1 MILTQ
6 SRCFIAIPQHF
17 VKLAVLTAFVI
28 LFLSGEISHAQISV
42 DDISEEIKSETL
54 PSKKAQLQLKRALLF
69 SKAEKD
75 KAFADVNSA
84 LNYFNKEKDGSG
96 LVDSYIAYGNL
107 YFKHRNSLKA
117 LRYDSLAISLAK
129 NISYIKGEAVATGN
143 LGREFIISGNL
154 NVADSL
160 LNVAIE
166 KEESFNEI
174 DNDRLAEL
182 YNRKNVIY
190 VKRGDFLEGL
200 LAIEKG
206 LEYAQNTSD
215 DELQRNLLINHA
227 NMLSRLSRFDEAVE
241 VHFKVLRLCEKTK
254 DTTGLFKVYNN
265 LGIAFK
271 NAQEYDKAITYYKK
285 SYALG
290 KLLDDYK
297 SMGLST
303 INMATVYN
311 AMDNQKELDTIYTQ
325 GIQYFEK
332 IPDLAGM
339 AFAHHNFG
347 NYLVVN
353 KNYKKADFHLEK
365 AYQLRSKIGANLAAA
380 STLAVLGKS
389 ALQQKKYNAAQE
401 YLLAA
406 EPIYNANDR
415 QNARLKELYGYLKDL
430 FIAKENFEKALYYQS
445 LELQLERT
453 LFTENEKVLVLKT
466 EADYNIKKRDMKLAL
481 ERKKQQI
488 TNDRIIFG
496 GSSIAFVL
504 LLLSLLLWQ
513 RRRQIKERHKAQL
526 TSLNQ
531 QHLLNLTKS
540 LKVAEQEE
548 RKKVALKL
556 HDETGSMLSIAILNL
571 KQFQDN
577 ISEVETSATEKLE
590 VTQNLLQDITENVR
604 NISHSLMPIS
614 LEKYGLKKAI
624 HTLVEAINTSEKLV
638 VEEVI
643 EGLDTT
649 TEWSD
654 EFCLTIYRIVQE
666 VMNNII
672 KHSQASNVLLQLVE
686 LENAVTIYIE
696 DNGKGLKV
704 EEEQNGMGLKMLK
717 SNVQYLNGT
726 IEINGN
732 PNRGTFVLVEL
743 PIEKK

>member
-1 MILTQ
+1 M
-6 SRCFIAIPQHF
+6 
-17 VKLAVLTAFVI
+17 
-28 LFLSGEISHAQISV
+28 LF
-42 DDISEEIKSETL
+42 T
-54 PSKKAQLQLKRALLF
+54 KADK
-69 SKAEKD
+69 E
-75 KAFADVNSA
+75 KAFADVISA
-84 LNYFNKEKDGSG
+84 LNYFKENKDENGQ
-96 LVDSYIAYGNL
+96 VDSYIAYGNL
-107 YFKHRNSLKA
+107 YFKHQNSRKA
-117 LRYDSLAISLAK
+117 LHYDSLAINLAK
-129 NISYIKGEAVATGN
+129 KIGYQKGLAVATGN

-154 NVADSL
+154 NVGDSL

-166 KEESFNEI
+166 KEERFNEI

-182 YNRKNVIY
+182 YNRKNVIC

-215 DELQRNLLINHA
+215 DALQRNLLINHA

-241 VHFKVLRLCEKTK
+241 VHFKVLRLCEKNK
-254 DTTGLFKVYNN
+254 DTTGLLKVYNN

-290 KLLDDYK
+290 KLLGNYK
-297 SMGLST
+297 NMGLTT

-311 AMDNQKELDTIYTQ
+311 AKDSEKELDTIYTQ
-325 GIQYFEK
+325 GIKYFEK

-347 NYLVVN
+347 NYLVIN
-353 KNYKKADFHLEK
+353 KKYKKADFHLEK
-365 AYQLRSKIGANLAAA
+365 AYQLRSEIGASLAAA
-380 STLAVLGKS
+380 SSLAVLGKS
-389 ALQQKKYNAAQE
+389 ALQQKKYKEAKE

-406 EPIYNANDR
+406 EPIYNENGR

-430 FIAKENFEKALYYQS
+430 FIAEENFERALHYQS

-466 EADYNIKKRDMKLAL
+466 EADYNIEKRDMKLAL

-496 GSSIAFVL
+496 GSSVVFVI

-526 TSLNQ
+526 ASLNQ

-571 KQFQDN
+571 KQFKDN
-577 ISEVETSATEKLE
+577 ISGVEISATEKLE

-649 TEWSD
+649 AEWSD

-672 KHSQASNVLLQLVE
+672 KHSQASHVLLQLVE

-696 DNGKGLKV
+696 DNGKGLNK